1 LDNFILWYDIA
12 MKINIKHYD
21 KRLKSKVIGRCWEYI
36 DDNFH
41 KLSETNK
48 IKVSLELIKRDIP
61 QKIEGEVTVTQMPTI
76 KAGDSRLGLLPL
88 ELKIGDDIRTPTDAS
103 DAGEALS
110 DIN

>member
-1 LDNFILWYDIA
+1 
-12 MKINIKHYD
+12 
-21 KRLKSKVIGRCWEYI
+21 VI
-36 DDNFH
+36 FH
-41 KLSETNK
+41 K
-48 IKVSLELIKRDIP
+48 
-61 QKIEGEVTVTQMPTI
+61 KIEGEVTVTQMPTI

>member
-1 LDNFILWYDIA
+1 MA
-12 MKINIKHYD
+12 GVKGRSGRRAKSVED
-21 KRLKSKVIGRCWEYI
+21 KRLDVIDKCWEVIYEAMYSDI
-36 DDNFH
+36 
-41 KLSETNK
+41 LSLKEK
-48 IKVSLELIKRDIP
+48 SELAIKVAVKNIP
-61 QKIEGEVTVTQMPTI
+61 QQIEGEVKVTQMPTI